1 MGRIKGSLSK
11 DHADKREALL
21 LKLREHVER
30 GNAIGLGL
38 RNIAEVMGVTVPT
51 VRHYFGSRRGAI
63 QALMQTYMREGE
75 PHMAIMREPV
85 GNFPESIRAATDF
98 LIKGF
103 EMSPLPQIHSFGLA
117 EGFSDQELADSYVR
131 DLLESALSAI
141 GDRLK
146 VHMERG
152 EMMKLDPRIA
162 AIYFISPILMSFL
175 HQCGLNGRNTYPTD
189 LRALAEGHAEAF
201 IRAYQIVKA

>member
-21 LKLREHVER
+21 QKLHEHVEK
-30 GNAIGLGL
+30 GDAIGLGL

-51 VRHYFGSRRGAI
+51 VRHYFGSRRGAV
-63 QALMQTYMREGE
+63 QALLETYLRAGE
-75 PHMAIMREPV
+75 PHMAIMRQPV
-85 GNFPESIRAATDF
+85 GEFPESIRAATEF
-98 LIKGF
+98 LVEGF

-117 EGFSDQELADSYVR
+117 EGFSDQEIADSYVK

-146 VHMERG
+146 VHMDRD
-152 EMMKLDPRIA
+152 EMMEIDPRIA

-175 HQCGLNGRNTYPTD
+175 HQCGLNGKNTYPTD
-189 LRALAEGHAEAF
+189 LKALARGHAEAF
-201 IRAYQIVKA
+201 IRAYGITKA

>member
-21 LKLREHVER
+21 YKLHEHVEQ

-38 RNIAEVMGVTVPT
+38 RSMAEVMGVSVPT
-51 VRHYFGSRRGAI
+51 VRHYFGSRRGAV
-63 QALMQTYMREGE
+63 QALLETYMKSGE
-75 PHMAIMREPV
+75 PHLAIMREPS
-85 GNFPESIRAATDF
+85 GPFPESIRAATEF
-98 LIKGF
+98 LLKGF
-103 EMSPLPQIHSFGLA
+103 EESPLPQIHSFGLA
-117 EGFSDQELADSYVR
+117 EGFGDQVLADSYVK

-146 VHMERG
+146 IHMDRG
-152 EMMKLDPRIA
+152 EMREMDPRIA

-189 LRALAEGHAEAF
+189 LRALAMGHAEAF
-201 IRAYQIVKA
+201 IRAYQTRQA